1 MPVLERLCK
10 EIGEKIRE
18 ENLYPEEIIKLVEG
32 LKPSEQFLKFVSEVF
47 SKFSRKCNQDAF
59 LAKFYGE
66 VYKNWKSFFP
76 ACDKQVAVNVLFI
89 NFPQK
94 LITYH
99 KQFIAC
105 EVDVWLFT
113 YIHFRKYGSCPVW
126 KVCILQPR
134 SRARNFDVSYII
146 YIKFL
151 KSRARNLQTFQSG
164 IF

>member
-1 MPVLERLCK
+1 MPVLVRLCK

-18 ENLYPEEIIKLVEG
+18 KNLYPEEIIKLVEG

-76 ACDKQVAVNVLFI
+76 ACDKQVAVNVLLI

-94 LITYH
+94 LIAYH
-99 KQFIAC
+99 KQSIAC
-105 EVDVWLFT
+105 EVQVWLFT
-113 YIHFRKYGSCPVW
+113 YIHLRLFATEISST
-126 KVCILQPR
+126 Q
-134 SRARNFDVSYII
+134 F
-146 YIKFL
+146 
-151 KSRARNLQTFQSG
+151 
-164 IF
+164 

>member
-10 EIGEKIRE
+10 EIGGGGGIRE

-66 VYKNWKSFFP
+66 MYKNWKSFFP
-76 ACDKQVAVNVLFI
+76 ACDKQVAVNVLLI

-94 LITYH
+94 LIAYQ
-99 KQFIAC
+99 KQSIAG
-105 EVDVWLFT
+105 EVEVWLFT
-113 YIHFRKYGSCPVW
+113 YIPFRRYGSCRLI
-126 KVCILQPR
+126 CI
-134 SRARNFDVSYII
+134 V
-146 YIKFL
+146 
-151 KSRARNLQTFQSG
+151 LQTCTDSVF
-164 IF
+164 